1 MISEKTLQRMRVI
14 GVFCSL
20 AWVSGCMS
28 QATVSPEQVNP
39 PGLSVVSDRYLIQP
53 GDKLAISVWGEEKL
67 ARQTVVLPDGRFSF
81 PLVGDLVAGGK
92 TTQEIDDE
100 ITDQLVRFMSQP
112 EVTVSVIEATGNKI
126 YVIGMVNRP
135 GEFPLN
141 RTVDVM
147 QALTM
152 AGGTSR
158 FADLNDIK
166 ILRRNKEGK
175 SISLEFRYKDV
186 VSGRRLDQNILLQ
199 VGDVVVVP

>member
-1 MISEKTLQRMRVI
+1 
-14 GVFCSL
+14 
-20 AWVSGCMS
+20 
-28 QATVSPEQVNP
+28 
-39 PGLSVVSDRYLIQP
+39 
-53 GDKLAISVWGEEKL
+53 
-67 ARQTVVLPDGRFSF
+67 
-81 PLVGDLVAGGK
+81 
-92 TTQEIDDE
+92 
-100 ITDQLVRFMSQP
+100 MSQP